1 MRCSDWI
8 CLRCSTRRTSAS
20 ISRCSAGVGFRSAPQ
35 AEHVGAFGS
44 RMRILLVE
52 DDAPIREAVLDVLV
66 DEGFEVVAAETG
78 EQALER
84 CRDEPLDV
92 LFTDVRLPGKVSGWD
107 VAEMCR
113 EENPRLPVIYATG
126 GYNSQ

>member
-1 MRCSDWI
+1 
-8 CLRCSTRRTSAS
+8 
-20 ISRCSAGVGFRSAPQ
+20 
-35 AEHVGAFGS
+35 
-44 RMRILLVE
+44 MRILLVE

-126 GYNSQ
+126 GFHAPSRVVPGGILFHKPYQPEEIIGAIRRLTS

>member
-1 MRCSDWI
+1 
-8 CLRCSTRRTSAS
+8 
-20 ISRCSAGVGFRSAPQ
+20 
-35 AEHVGAFGS
+35 
-44 RMRILLVE
+44 MRILLVE
-52 DDAPIREAVLDVLV
+52 DDAPIRKAVLDVLV

-84 CRDEPLDV
+84 CRTEPLDV
-92 LFTDVRLPGKVSGWD
+92 LFTDVRLPGNVSGWD

-126 GYNSQ
+126 GFHSQSRVVPGAILFHKPYQPEEIIGAIRRLTS